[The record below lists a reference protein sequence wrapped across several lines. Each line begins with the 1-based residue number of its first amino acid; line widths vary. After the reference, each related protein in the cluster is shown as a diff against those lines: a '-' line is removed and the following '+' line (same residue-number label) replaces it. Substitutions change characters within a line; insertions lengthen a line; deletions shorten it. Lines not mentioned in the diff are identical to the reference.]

1 MFTVH
6 NSIHGDRM
14 RQLRLAVSATQT
26 DISSQAFNHERNTL
40 ASRLETGVGP
50 VDDDIVQAVAFFLG
64 CTPEFLA
71 SPPADLLET
80 KPWLRAYADAPAK
93 LVETIVADNK
103 LLAETVD
110 RLQLRRIPETIPR
123 FHGDAND
130 PDDIERH
137 AQLVRGAAG
146 LSETEVVRNV
156 IRAAERLGV
165 VVLPLTDEL
174 GRHLGLSQYIDGV
187 PHIRVSRPR
196 SNVPGDRQRFTVA
209 HELGHL
215 SLHAHLAPPETAEEA
230 RLIESQAHRFAGA
243 FLTPRDALIDE
254 LHRHDP
260 SGRVTLQTLQLL
272 KADWGVAIKML
283 VVRFQQLN
291 VITPAH
297 ATSLYKQISKRG
309 WNSGEPVT
317 VGHEEPI
324 WMSRALAK
332 KWPEEVARERASVVI
347 GLDPSHFARWLDWN
361 VDMEAE
367 SDADVVSLRE
377 ARSRRQASP
386 RTGANR

>member
-1 MFTVH
+1 MH
-6 NSIHGDRM
+6 NSIHGERM
-14 RQLRLAVSATQT
+14 RQLRLAVNATQT
-26 DISSQAFNHERNTL
+26 DISTQAFKHERNTL
-40 ASRLETGVGP
+40 VSRLETGLAP
-50 VDDDIVQAVAFFLG
+50 VDADVAQTVANFLG

-71 SPPADLLET
+71 SPPADLLDS

-93 LVETIVADNK
+93 LVETIIADNK

-123 FHGDAND
+123 FHGDLND
-130 PDDIERH
+130 PDDIEQH
-137 AQLVRGAAG
+137 AQHVRGAAG
-146 LSETEVVRNV
+146 LSETEVVRNA
-156 IRAAERLGV
+156 IRAVERLGV
-165 VVLPLTDEL
+165 VVLPLSDEL

-187 PHIRVSRPR
+187 PHVRVSRPR
-196 SNVPGDRQRFTVA
+196 PNVPGDRQRFTVA

-215 SLHAHLAPPETAEEA
+215 SLHAHLGPPETAEEA

-243 FLTPRDALIDE
+243 FLTPRDALIED

-291 VITPAH
+291 VITSAH

-309 WNSGEPVT
+309 WNSGEPIT

-332 KWPEEVARERASVVI
+332 YWPEDSARERAGLEV
-347 GLDPSHFARWLDWN
+347 GLDASHFERWLNWS
-361 VDMEAE
+361 VPIEPREA
-367 SDADVVSLRE
+367 DAEVVSLTA
-377 ARSRRQASP
+377 ARSRRSGPA
-386 RTGANR
+386 GARAAK